1 MATDLTKLKLPL
13 RVPQRLILKEGE
25 HNGKRYPREVV
36 HEFYKWLKAVEEQR
50 LEPEQEFRQALS
62 LFVGDDE
69 DHKDSTGTWVGKIEN
84 VTWDE
89 KMGAVRADLVIVD
102 EDTARKVQFQL
113 DNPPT
118 TFAISP
124 HLSVIESGDEVRD
137 IKSKG
142 ICLVLNPA
150 QGKDAFLGDEGTV
163 PADENPVFSLKDI
176 EVDLEDEEMAD
187 EKQTSAETQDALS
200 ERVGKLEEQMKEV
213 KELLTAQKGMLEKL
227 AEAAERKDNA
237 NATDET
243 KKQQAQDEDKNDRDK
258 DKEMQDKK
266 KEDETPYPYKGRYG
280 YPAVVIIT
288 TGRGYGYP
296 GVYGYP
302 VARRF
307 ELDKLNPKHLE
318 RALQDL
324 KAATES
330 LHTQEKITLEEA
342 EKIVTTIDEILGG
355 LPFEL
360 DPEDVK
366 RIEEEH
372 KKQEEEL
379 QKRAEEL
386 AEKRVKE
393 LLAQKAPRKG
403 LSLEGDTDS
412 NDDKTDPRLGL
423 RASLEK
429 RFGLRE

>member
-1 MATDLTKLKLPL
+1 M
-13 RVPQRLILKEGE
+13 
-25 HNGKRYPREVV
+25 
-36 HEFYKWLKAVEEQR
+36 
-50 LEPEQEFRQALS
+50 
-62 LFVGDDE
+62 
-69 DHKDSTGTWVGKIEN
+69 
-84 VTWDE
+84 
-89 KMGAVRADLVIVD
+89 
-102 EDTARKVQFQL
+102 
-113 DNPPT
+113 
-118 TFAISP
+118 
-124 HLSVIESGDEVRD
+124 
-137 IKSKG
+137 
-142 ICLVLNPA
+142 
-150 QGKDAFLGDEGTV
+150 
-163 PADENPVFSLKDI
+163 
-176 EVDLEDEEMAD
+176 
-187 EKQTSAETQDALS
+187 
-200 ERVGKLEEQMKEV
+200 GKLEEQMKEM

-227 AEAAERKDNA
+227 AEAAERKDDSGEENQA
-237 NATDET
+237 KKKKAKDEGEG
-243 KKQQAQDEDKNDRDK
+243 AEEE
-258 DKEMQDKK
+258 KEMQDKEK
-266 KEDETPYPYKGRYG
+266 KDETPYPYKGRYG

-324 KAATES
+324 KTATET
-330 LHTQEKITLEEA
+330 LHGQEKITLEEA
-342 EKIVTTIDEILGG
+342 EKLVSTIDEILGG
-355 LPFEL
+355 LPFAL

-393 LLAQKAPRKG
+393 LLAQKTPRKG
-403 LSLEGDTDS
+403 LTLEGDADDG
-412 NDDKTDPRLGL
+412 DDKTNPRLGL

>member
-1 MATDLTKLKLPL
+1 MKLPL
-13 RVPQRLILKEGE
+13 KVPQRLILKEGE

-36 HEFYKWLKAVEEQR
+36 QEFYKWLKAVENKR

-89 KMGAVRADLVIVD
+89 KLGAVRADLVIVD

-124 HLSVIESGDEVRD
+124 HLSVIESED
-137 IKSKG
+137 IIKDVKSKG

-150 QGKDAFLGDEGTV
+150 QGKDAFLGNDNAV

-176 EVDLEDEEMAD
+176 EVDLEDEKMAD
-187 EKQTSAETQDALS
+187 EKKQTSTETQDALG
-200 ERVGKLEEQMKEV
+200 ERVGKLEEQMKEM

-227 AEAAERKDNA
+227 AEAAERKDDSGEENQA
-237 NATDET
+237 KKKKAKDEGEG
-243 KKQQAQDEDKNDRDK
+243 AEEE
-258 DKEMQDKK
+258 KEMQDKEK
-266 KEDETPYPYKGRYG
+266 KDETPYPYKGRYG

-324 KAATES
+324 KTATET
-330 LHTQEKITLEEA
+330 LHGQEKITLEEA
-342 EKIVTTIDEILGG
+342 EKLVSTIDEILGG
-355 LPFEL
+355 LPFAL

-393 LLAQKAPRKG
+393 LLAQKTPRKG
-403 LSLEGDTDS
+403 LTLEGDADDG
-412 NDDKTDPRLGL
+412 DDKTNPRLGL